1 VRSGAD
7 GVVLAGFSSPGVG
20 RLVRDLRARFGARF
34 PLIAGDGFLTIP
46 DLLRVAGPAAR
57 GMYVSFA
64 GRANE
69 RLPAA
74 GSAFVRAFA
83 ATQPNR
89 RIASYAAAYS
99 AQAAE
104 VLLAAIARSDG
115 TRDSVVRELFA
126 TRVRGG
132 ILGDFSFTSVGDMTP
147 SPVTIFRVVGGKGS
161 NSTFLKDFDGSVV
174 DRVVDVPASL
184 AR

>member
-1 VRSGAD
+1 M
-7 GVVLAGFSSPGVG
+7 
-20 RLVRDLRARFGARF
+20 F
-34 PLIAGDGFLTIP
+34 PLRSSGSNGSFRG
-46 DLLRVAGPAAR
+46 LLHGRALRRLRGRHVGLHPAR
-57 GMYVSFA
+57 RPEVDDEQTDRHGGSLA

-83 ATQPNR
+83 ATQSNR

-115 TRDSVVRELFA
+115 TRDSVRELFA

-132 ILGDFSFTSVGDMTP
+132 ILEDFSFTSVGDMTP